1 MYMIMELCKK
11 ETLHQKIRQY
21 NQQNQ
26 LQSERE
32 TLLSWF
38 QSIVLAVDYIHQRG
52 YLHRDLKPSNV
63 FFGQDGAVRLGDSGL
78 VDEDAYLTL
87 TSFVGTLA
95 YISPEQLLGQR
106 YTKSSDIFPL
116 GIFCNMIF
124 NENMNKTKGY
134 NIII

>member
-11 ETLHQKIRQY
+11 ETLHQKIRKY

-52 YLHRDLKPSNV
+52 CLHRDLKPSNV

-78 VDEDAYLTL
+78 VNEDAYLTL

-95 YISPEQLLGQR
+95 YISPEQLMGQR

-124 NENMNKTKGY
+124 KRRL
-134 NIII
+134 

>member
-11 ETLHQKIRQY
+11 ETLHQKIRKY
-21 NQQNQ
+21 NEQKKMK
-26 LQSERE
+26 SKHG

-52 YLHRDLKPSNV
+52 CLHRDLKPSNV

-78 VDEDAYLTL
+78 VKEDVNLTQT
-87 TSFVGTLA
+87 TSCVVTLV
-95 YISPEQLLGQR
+95 YISPEQLIGR
-106 YTKSSDIFPL
+106 KYTKSSDIFPL

-124 NENMNKTKGY
+124 NENMNKLKTM
-134 NIII
+134 I